1 MDGDIQIVISTMG
14 STAVKQHALKLKN
27 QVQELRQ
34 EVDDRESGII
44 QQQATIRKLR
54 RSIAETE
61 VIIAKLE
68 A

>member
-1 MDGDIQIVISTMG
+1 MDGDIQIVISSMG
-14 STAVKQHALKLKN
+14 CTAVKQHALKLKN